1 MQIIF
6 FILFVLIITHYIGF
20 GLFVLVAATL
30 VGKKHK
36 SNLERLPS
44 VSFIVAAY
52 NEEKVIR
59 EKIENDLLLDY
70 PKDKIE
76 LIIVSDGSNDKTAEI
91 ANSYAHKGVVSLHKP
106 ERAGK
111 TAALNRAIAQAKN
124 EILVFSDANS
134 MFQKDAIKKLVA
146 HFADESIGGV
156 CGQKTV
162 LTNKERKASL
172 GDNLYWKYESRLKQ
186 AESHLGSIP
195 TADGEIF
202 AMRKAL
208 YKEVDAKIINDDQV
222 ITLNILKQGKRVIY
236 EKNAISYEE
245 ASISL
250 KDDFN
255 VKARMVYGG
264 IQIMSLFKE
273 ELNPFKSWFGL
284 QFFFHKTLRYFM
296 WLLLILIFVSNL
308 IIVNQHLFYKIF
320 FSLQVAFYLLAIF
333 GEILGKLGKVPT
345 LFYIPN
351 YYCTVNIAAF
361 KGYLFFRKQRKGVD
375 VWKKAKR

>member
-1 MQIIF
+1 MQVLF
-6 FILFVLIITHYIGF
+6 FTVFALIVIHYVGF
-20 GLFVLVAATL
+20 GLMVLIASL
-30 VGKKHK
+30 FFKRNHI
-36 SNLERLPS
+36 SNLDKLPT

-91 ANSYAHKGVVSLHKP
+91 ASSYASRGVVSLHKP
-106 ERAGK
+106 ERGGK
-111 TAALNRAIAQAKN
+111 TAALNRAIALAKN

-134 MFQKDAIKKLVA
+134 MFQKDAIKKLMA
-146 HFADESIGGV
+146 HFADDSIGGV

-162 LTNKERKASL
+162 LSNKERRASL
-172 GDNLYWKYESRLKQ
+172 GDHLYWQYESRLKQ

-202 AMRKAL
+202 AMRKSL

-296 WLLLILIFVSNL
+296 WALLILIFVSNL
-308 IIVNQHLFYKIF
+308 AIIHQHEFYRIF
-320 FSLQVAFYLLAIF
+320 FGLQLAFYLLAVTGGI
-333 GEILGKLGKVPT
+333 IGKFGKVPT